1 MSVEVSIFQLNR
13 DKAGVA
19 LFLQN
24 IQNFSPTGKPLA
36 GNGIAPTMP
45 AVSNG
50 CGKGGRLFMAI
61 FVQFFG
67 KNISVLAVEMV
78 NPAAKLVQKAQLIN
92 AHSNQVGW
100 IIVDAKNH

>member
-1 MSVEVSIFQLNR
+1 
-13 DKAGVA
+13 
-19 LFLQN
+19 
-24 IQNFSPTGKPLA
+24 
-36 GNGIAPTMP
+36 
-45 AVSNG
+45 
-50 CGKGGRLFMAI
+50 MAI

-78 NPAAKLVQKAQLIN
+78 NPADKLVQKAQLIN